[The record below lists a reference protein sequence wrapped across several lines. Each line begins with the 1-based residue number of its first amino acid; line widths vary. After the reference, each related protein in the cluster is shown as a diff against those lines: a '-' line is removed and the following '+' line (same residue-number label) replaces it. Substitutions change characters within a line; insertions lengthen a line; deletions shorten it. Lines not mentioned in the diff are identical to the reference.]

1 MNLNLFKFLL
11 SLFKRKLVE
20 NTTEKSITIRKL
32 GAEKQETAKFI
43 KALEKIKTLNNLP
56 IK

>member
-20 NTTEKSITIRKL
+20 NTTEKSITIR
-32 GAEKQETAKFI
+32 FFV
-43 KALEKIKTLNNLP
+43 ALDEFCSSENGVGCIIP
-56 IK
+56 